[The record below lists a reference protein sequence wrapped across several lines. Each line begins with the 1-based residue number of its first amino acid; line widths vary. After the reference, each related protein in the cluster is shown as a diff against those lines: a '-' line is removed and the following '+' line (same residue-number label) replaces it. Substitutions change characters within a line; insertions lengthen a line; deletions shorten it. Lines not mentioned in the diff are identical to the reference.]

1 MDSLAKNN
9 TWDLVE
15 LPEGRSVVGCKR
27 VFKLKQ
33 KVDGSI
39 ERYKARLVAKGY
51 SQVEDIDFHEIFSPV
66 VKLVSIRTMLALTA
80 LLNLELEKLDV
91 KTAFLHGDLNEAIY
105 MEQLEDFVRG
115 RSRRLVCKLRKS
127 LYGLRQSPKQWYKKF
142 DFFMVSQ
149 NFVRSEYDHCVYF
162 KSFNGIFII
171 LALYVD
177 DMLIASKSME
187 EINRLKAQLSMTFDM
202 KDLGA
207 AKHILGMEI
216 HRDRKNG
223 KLWLSQQ
230 KYVEKVLEKFSMNNV
245 KPVNI
250 PLASHFKLSSV
261 LSPRADEE
269 KQYMSHVP
277 YANAV
282 GNLMYAM
289 VSTRPDISHA
299 VGVVSRFMANP
310 GDLDKRRS
318 TTGYVFTLAGGAIS
332 WMSKLQET
340 VSLSTTEA
348 EYIVAS
354 DASKE
359 AIWLKGLLDEIG
371 RMQEKVNVLC
381 DSQSAIHL
389 ATNPASQQN
398 QAH

>member
-1 MDSLAKNN
+1 
-9 TWDLVE
+9 
-15 LPEGRSVVGCKR
+15 
-27 VFKLKQ
+27 
-33 KVDGSI
+33 
-39 ERYKARLVAKGY
+39 
-51 SQVEDIDFHEIFSPV
+51 
-66 VKLVSIRTMLALTA
+66 MLALTS
-80 LLNLELEKLDV
+80 LLNLELEQLDV
-91 KTAFLHGDLNEAIY
+91 KTTFLHGDLNEEIY
-105 MEQLEDFVRG
+105 MEQPEGFVRG

-127 LYGLRQSPKQWYKKF
+127 LYGLRQSPRQWYKKF
-142 DFFMVSQ
+142 DSFMVSQ
-149 NFVRSEYDHCVYF
+149 NFIRSEYDHCVYF
-162 KSFNGIFII
+162 KSFNDMFII

-187 EINRLKAQLSMTFDM
+187 EINRLKAQLSRTFDM

-216 HRDRKNG
+216 HKDRKNG

-245 KPVNI
+245 KPVNV
-250 PLASHFKLSSV
+250 PLASHFKLSSI

-310 GDLDKRRS
+310 GKEHWQAVKWVLRYLRGTSDHCI
-318 TTGYVFTLAGGAIS
+318 VFSGSEGSVYRI
-332 WMSKLQET
+332 
-340 VSLSTTEA
+340 
-348 EYIVAS
+348 IC
-354 DASKE
+354 
-359 AIWLKGLLDEIG
+359 
-371 RMQEKVNVLC
+371 RC
-381 DSQSAIHL
+381 
-389 ATNPASQQN
+389 
-398 QAH
+398 